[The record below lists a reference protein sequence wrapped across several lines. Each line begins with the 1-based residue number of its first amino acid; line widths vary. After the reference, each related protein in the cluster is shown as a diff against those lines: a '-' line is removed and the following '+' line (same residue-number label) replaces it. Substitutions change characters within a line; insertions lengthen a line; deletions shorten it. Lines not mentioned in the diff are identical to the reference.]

1 MYRIAA
7 NTLGFAT
14 GATERFKLSNTE
26 AVFNDASN
34 NYDFR
39 IESDSDANLF
49 MADAS
54 TNAIGINGIP
64 TTSYTYGAI
73 VHNIFYPLEVGSD
86 AGSGYQASIGYY
98 SSNDVR
104 IDTER
109 DFYGYV
115 GVNTRAWYRMYSYGF
130 INTSRK
136 ETKRNFIPINGN
148 NSVED
153 YVMNTIDKVQPYF
166 YKYKNE
172 TDQLDINNFTKYRP
186 MMHIGLLVE
195 ESPDYLKD
203 ETFSGID
210 IYGLSSLA
218 IAGVKANREEI
229 KKIKNQQ
236 KTLSDFGTIIN
247 LKSGEYFV
255 DFETEFTNQTIGNNV
270 IISLTL
276 NDFDAKAIVSKKT
289 ERGFYI
295 KILSPN
301 NNSVNID
308 WVAMAK
314 VNIENNDLSENLN
327 IPSDLKNQL
336 EISDEV
342 KQTIKNLHK
351 NATKASLNKTEK

>member
-1 MYRIAA
+1 
-7 NTLGFAT
+7 
-14 GATERFKLSNTE
+14 
-26 AVFNDASN
+26 
-34 NYDFR
+34 
-39 IESDSDANLF
+39 
-49 MADAS
+49 
-54 TNAIGINGIP
+54 
-64 TTSYTYGAI
+64 
-73 VHNIFYPLEVGSD
+73 
-86 AGSGYQASIGYY
+86 
-98 SSNDVR
+98 
-104 IDTER
+104 
-109 DFYGYV
+109 
-115 GVNTRAWYRMYSYGF
+115 
-130 INTSRK
+130 
-136 ETKRNFIPINGN
+136 
-148 NSVED
+148 
-153 YVMNTIDKVQPYF
+153 MNTIDKVQPYF

-229 KKIKNQQ
+229 KKIKNKQ

-276 NDFDAKAIVSKKT
+276 NDFDAKAIVSNKT